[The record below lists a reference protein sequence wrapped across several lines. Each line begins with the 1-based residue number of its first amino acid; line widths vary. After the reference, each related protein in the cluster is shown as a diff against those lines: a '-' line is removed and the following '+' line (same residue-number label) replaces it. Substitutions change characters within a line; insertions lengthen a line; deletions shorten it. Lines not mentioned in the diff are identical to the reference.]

1 MEKVNELVV
10 WLKGLG
16 FTREGMFLVY
26 KDELARYTI
35 VPEND
40 KIWLRVSIAFRGKTF
55 EEFYT
60 LWWEQIERHPIDNN
74 PKDAVVFVLNDLFNL
89 AMGDMVLEYKDNS
102 ILSVREGGR

>member
-1 MEKVNELVV
+1 MSKVNELVV

-16 FTREGMFLVY
+16 FTQDGLFLVY

-40 KIWLRVSIAFRGKTF
+40 KIWLRVSISFRGKTF
-55 EEFYT
+55 EKFCN
-60 LWWEQIERHPIDNN
+60 LWWEQIEQHPIDND

-89 AMGDMVLEYKDNS
+89 VMGDMLLEYKGNS
-102 ILSVREGGR
+102 ILNVREGGR